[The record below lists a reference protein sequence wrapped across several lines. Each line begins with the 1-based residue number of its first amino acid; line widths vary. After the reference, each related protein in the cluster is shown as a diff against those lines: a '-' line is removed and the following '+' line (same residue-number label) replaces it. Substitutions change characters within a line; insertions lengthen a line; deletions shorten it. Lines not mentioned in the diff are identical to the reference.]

1 MISLALSSWMLSELS
16 RETGPVPIML
26 AILMQGFGL
35 GFMSTAAVTAAF
47 QNIPASLRPD
57 ASVIL
62 SLIRR
67 IASSIGVSVLFLLLV
82 RSTHTARQSLS
93 EHASLYNDRLRH
105 SLLPEKWS
113 LDNASGIANFEE
125 IINAEA
131 EFIAYINDFTIMMF
145 AVVMLM
151 PLLLLLR
158 TPKRNKKKS
167 LKMGI

>member
-1 MISLALSSWMLSELS
+1 
-16 RETGPVPIML
+16 ML
-26 AILMQGFGL
+26 AILVQGFGL

-82 RSTHTARQSLS
+82 RSTQTARQSLS
-93 EHASLYNDRLRH
+93 ENASLYNERLKH
-105 SLLPEKWS
+105 SFLPESWDLEDAAGLS
-113 LDNASGIANFEE
+113 NFEE
-125 IINAEA
+125 VIDAEA
-131 EFIAYINDFTIMMF
+131 QFIAYIHDFTIMMF
-145 AVVMLM
+145 AVIALM

-158 TPKRNKKKS
+158 SPTNKEYRD
-167 LKMGI
+167 